1 MKEYISYAYIIYL
14 IFLLFINNK
23 KIIDILVILSQTCSY
38 NELAITELVNR
49 GYSDDTIETWIAYI
63 E

>member
-38 NELAITELVNR
+38 NELARTELVNR